1 MCIIGGCSDAEDG
14 PPAST
19 VRVSNTWH
27 MSSFISLVVYAGI
40 TILLVMAAAIVV
52 VAIIGVV
59 VAVWPELIAGFL
71 QS

>member
-1 MCIIGGCSDAEDG
+1 
-14 PPAST
+14 
-19 VRVSNTWH
+19 